1 MSRHEFSAKTKAQ
14 AFARA
19 AGFCEG
25 NIVDEHGSTARCGS
39 RLTVGKFA
47 YDHIIAEG
55 LTGGKPTLEN
65 CAVLCLPCHT
75 AKTRRDVSYIAK
87 AKRVEKKHRGIRK
100 KSKFACSKDSPY
112 RKKIDG
118 TVVRR

>member
-1 MSRHEFSAKTKAQ
+1 MGRHEFSAKTKAQ
-14 AFARA
+14 AFTRA

-25 NIVDEHGSTARCGS
+25 NIVDEHGSTARCS
-39 RLTVGKFA
+39 ARLTVGKFA

-87 AKRVEKKHRGIRK
+87 AKRVEKKHLGIRK
-100 KSKFACSKDSPY
+100 KSKFACSKDSPW
-112 RKKIDG
+112 RKKVDG